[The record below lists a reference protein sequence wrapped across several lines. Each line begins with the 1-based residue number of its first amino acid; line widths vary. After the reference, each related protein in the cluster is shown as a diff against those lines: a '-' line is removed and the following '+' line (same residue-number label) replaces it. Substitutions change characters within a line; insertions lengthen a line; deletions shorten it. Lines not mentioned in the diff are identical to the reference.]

1 MLAYAWKEISR
12 RKARSSLTIVS
23 IFLSVALLVAVL
35 AIIEF
40 FREAMKLP
48 FKTAGA
54 DIAVITMVEPGP
66 FKKVRQARHLG
77 PIPDSVLSEIRQIS
91 GVQDVVG
98 VLLFWDHHPE
108 DNNAMYNCAG
118 IDPAKPEI
126 GPLSLAPAPGQIYA
140 IIDGRSFSLDD
151 KYVAI
156 LDKRFA
162 EAKNLKIGDHIEI
175 GYRDFEIIGLADM
188 RGMPRVAQA
197 EIFIPLPIAKELIH
211 ENQPNFPPDAVDM
224 LLVRA
229 QTPELA
235 EEVKPKI
242 MKVVAQATGLKPKEQ
257 VKVITAEA
265 IIPDTTGVSNITQT
279 MMKVLSI
286 LVVLGIAILIMRT
299 AVATIGE
306 RTREIGIM
314 KAIGWRNGDI
324 SKLMVLEMAIQTTL
338 GGILG
343 IIGGYAVAYAYASSS
358 SFQLPFSILPYSCV
372 PAAAPPQNLKVALQF
387 HPWILGI
394 ALIVSI
400 VVGILAGYMAARKA
414 SALQPA
420 QAIRAL

>member
-1 MLAYAWKEISR
+1 MLYYAWKEITR

-23 IFLSVALLVAVL
+23 IFLSIALLVAVL

-77 PIPDSVLSEIRQIS
+77 PIPDSVIPQIS
-91 GVQDVVG
+91 QIQGVEDVVG

-108 DNNAMYNCAG
+108 DKNAMYNCVG
-118 IDPAKPEI
+118 IDPAKPNI
-126 GPLSLAPAPGQIYA
+126 GPLSLAPAPGRTYA
-140 IIDGRSFSLDD
+140 VISGRSFSVDD
-151 KYVAI
+151 RYVAI

-162 EAKNLKIGDHIEI
+162 EAKNLKVGDHIEI
-175 GYRDFEIIGLADM
+175 GYKDFEVIGLADM
-188 RGMPRVAQA
+188 QGMPRVAQA
-197 EIFIPLPIAKELIH
+197 EIFIPLATAKELLH
-211 ENQPNFPPDAVDM
+211 ENQPNFPRDAVDM
-224 LLVRA
+224 LLIRA
-229 QTPELA
+229 QSPDIAELL
-235 EEVKPKI
+235 KPQI
-242 MKVVAQATGLKPKEQ
+242 MKIVSQATGLKPKEQ
-257 VKVITAEA
+257 IKAITAEA
-265 IIPDTTGVSNITQT
+265 IIPDTTGVSYITQT

-324 SKLMVLEMAIQTTL
+324 SKLMVLEMALQTTI

-343 IIGGYAVAYAYASSS
+343 IIGGYAVAYAYASSA

-394 ALIVSI
+394 ALLVSI
-400 VVGILAGYMAARKA
+400 VVGVLAGYLASRKA
-414 SALQPA
+414 AALQPA
-420 QAIRAL
+420 QAIRAI

>member
-1 MLAYAWKEISR
+1 MLSYAWKEITR

-23 IFLSVALLVAVL
+23 IFLSIALLVAVL

-48 FKTAGA
+48 FKVAGS
-54 DIAVITMVEPGP
+54 DIAVLTNVEPGP

-77 PIPDSVLSEIRQIS
+77 AIPDSVLSQIS
-91 GVQDVVG
+91 QIPGVKDVTG
-98 VLLFWDHHPE
+98 LLLFWDYHSE
-108 DNNAMYNCAG
+108 DKNAMYNCAG
-118 IDPAKPEI
+118 IDPAKPDI
-126 GPLSLAPAPGQIYA
+126 GPLSLAPSPGQMYA
-140 IIDGRSFSLDD
+140 VIQGRSFSLDD

-175 GYRDFEIIGLADM
+175 GYKPLEIIGIADLQ
-188 RGMPRVAQA
+188 GIPRVAQA
-197 EIFIPLPIAKELIH
+197 EIFIPLKTAKELIH
-211 ENQPNFPPDAVDM
+211 ENQPNFPADAVNM
-224 LLVRA
+224 ILVKA
-229 QTPELA
+229 QNSEMA
-235 EEVKPKI
+235 DKIKPQI

-265 IIPDTTGVSNITQT
+265 ILPDTTGVSEITQT

-286 LVVLGIAILIMRT
+286 LIVLGIAILIMRT

-314 KAIGWRNGDI
+314 KAVGWGNGDI

-343 IIGGYAVAYAYASSS
+343 IIAGYAVAYAYASTA
-358 SFQLPFSILPYSCV
+358 SFKLPQNLLPYSCV
-372 PAAAPPQNLKVALQF
+372 PAAAPPQNLKIALQV
-387 HPWILGI
+387 HPWILGT
-394 ALIVSI
+394 ALVVSI
-400 VVGILAGYMAARKA
+400 VVGIIAGYLAARKA
-414 SALQPA
+414 ASLQPA